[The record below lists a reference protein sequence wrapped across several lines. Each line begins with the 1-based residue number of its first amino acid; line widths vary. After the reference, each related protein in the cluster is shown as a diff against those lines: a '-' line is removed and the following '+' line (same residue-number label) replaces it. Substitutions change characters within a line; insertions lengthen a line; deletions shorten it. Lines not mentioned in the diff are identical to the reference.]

1 MKQKVITIIGGHEM
15 KVKFFRYDSLE
26 NEINKFLSNNPNIKI
41 KFIKQSS
48 ASDGYGDESIDMKTV
63 ISVWYEAN
71 YD

>member
-48 ASDGYGDESIDMKTV
+48 ASDGYGNDLMELETIVSI
-63 ISVWYEAN
+63 WYEV
-71 YD
+71 